1 MFRYSENCSVI
12 EPKQAIINQ
21 NGTPLPRNSITSLT
35 EHFGEMTNTTSTGS
49 STSAIRMT
57 LWPGL
62 VRNVLLRRVI
72 RHRQPTATS
81 RSMPC
86 PWPPARSQCAYGSVA
101 EFGSMRLSYRPPIW
115 CVSLKSGYLLLY
127 LSLSIILRPPVCGRA
142 HRHCGMMFGG
152 ENFGAGD
159 LQAGARQAHSF
170 AFYSATFRAAP
181 GATRLRSRN
190 RRCAEAL
197 CICRRG
203 QG

>member
-1 MFRYSENCSVI
+1 MPETCTPALSRSIMFRYSENCSVI

-101 EFGSMRLSYRPPIW
+101 EFGSMRLYISLPYLPPIIYIDHLSG
-115 CVSLKSGYLLLY
+115 VSHLNLG
-127 LSLSIILRPPVCGRA
+127 I
-142 HRHCGMMFGG
+142 
-152 ENFGAGD
+152 
-159 LQAGARQAHSF
+159 
-170 AFYSATFRAAP
+170 
-181 GATRLRSRN
+181 
-190 RRCAEAL
+190 
-197 CICRRG
+197 
-203 QG
+203 

>member
-1 MFRYSENCSVI
+1 
-12 EPKQAIINQ
+12 
-21 NGTPLPRNSITSLT
+21 
-35 EHFGEMTNTTSTGS
+35 
-49 STSAIRMT
+49 MT

-127 LSLSIILRPPVCGRA
+127 LIW
-142 HRHCGMMFGG
+142 
-152 ENFGAGD
+152 
-159 LQAGARQAHSF
+159 RQFMHYAIHTVG
-170 AFYSATFRAAP
+170 YSRNH
-181 GATRLRSRN
+181 RSRPIWDLSGVCLSAAQWPQIKSTQHSKVSAHP
-190 RRCAEAL
+190 RAKYSFTAYL
-197 CICRRG
+197 LH
-203 QG
+203 